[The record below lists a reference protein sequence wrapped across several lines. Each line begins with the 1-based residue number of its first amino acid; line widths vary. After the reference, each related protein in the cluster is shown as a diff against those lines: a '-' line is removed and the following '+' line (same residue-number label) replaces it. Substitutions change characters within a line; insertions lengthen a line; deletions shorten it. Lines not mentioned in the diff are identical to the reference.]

1 MNLETYCHYL
11 SSTLTGLEIGA
22 QYMARDC
29 VLWRSYFRG
38 QTSCRI
44 DEFRQK
50 VDRVV
55 DPEWYYQDEIRK
67 GSAQLVKDKFVRTFL
82 KILLAVPET
91 QSVGKNLPKDSICIT
106 GIFQPFV
113 MLLILSA
120 NGFGIL
126 EMIIIENCFK

>member
-67 GSAQLVKDKFVRTFL
+67 GSVQLLKDKFVRTFL
-82 KILLAVPET
+82 KILLTVPET
-91 QSVGKNLPKDSICIT
+91 QSVGKKPTERLNLHNRNIPTLRNAFNSICQW
-106 GIFQPFV
+106 FWY
-113 MLLILSA
+113 S
-120 NGFGIL
+120 
-126 EMIIIENCFK
+126 